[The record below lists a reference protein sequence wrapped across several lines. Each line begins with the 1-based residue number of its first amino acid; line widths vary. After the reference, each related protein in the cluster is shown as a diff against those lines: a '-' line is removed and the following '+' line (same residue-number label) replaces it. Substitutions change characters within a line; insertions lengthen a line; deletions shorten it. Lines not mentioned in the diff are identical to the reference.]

1 MTDEELIGYCE
12 LHCTTERALF
22 HVDHL
27 DRMLEL
33 AGRPDGY
40 VKTCKDWVTKWYS
53 VHEDEMLPLCNL
65 ARERMR
71 SNVEFSGGAPLH
83 GAASAGTQGSA
94 DDFRRKRWTYRK

>member
-71 SNVEFSGGAPLH
+71 SNAELSGPRPLAAEGSRSNAGLGA
-83 GAASAGTQGSA
+83 GGNEE
-94 DDFRRKRWTYRK
+94 

>member
-71 SNVEFSGGAPLH
+71 SNVELRGGPAVSSPERP
-83 GAASAGTQGSA
+83 A
-94 DDFRRKRWTYRK
+94 

>member
-71 SNVEFSGGAPLH
+71 ANDPNS
-83 GAASAGTQGSA
+83 GAARGPIAGGPLE
-94 DDFRRKRWTYRK
+94 